1 MCIRDSLA
9 TQVEKGRFRADLYY
23 RINVLQLHQ
32 PPLRERGND
41 VLDLAQLFMNKL
53 SQQLGMPTVE
63 IDASARAG
71 LAAYGW
77 PGNVRELRNLI
88 ERSLILGGFPDD
100 FRRAPSSVEP
110 AGGETLEEIEKRH
123 ILSVLRETDGS
134 RDEAARRLGVSRKTI
149 DRKCAAWNV

>member
-1 MCIRDSLA
+1 
-9 TQVEKGRFRADLYY
+9 
-23 RINVLQLHQ
+23 
-32 PPLRERGND
+32 
-41 VLDLAQLFMNKL
+41 
-53 SQQLGMPTVE
+53 MPTVE

-100 FRRAPSSVEP
+100 FRRAPASAGP

-149 DRKCAAWNV
+149 DRKCVLWNV